1 MKNIFK
7 NEERESTNELD
18 ELLEKRMNDLLKE
31 NVLVPKEE
39 YAQFMKFK
47 KNKEEKAKSKIKFPE
62 CLNPFKKEEKK
73 LNNSKI

>member
-39 YAQFMKFK
+39 YA
-47 KNKEEKAKSKIKFPE
+47 
-62 CLNPFKKEEKK
+62 
-73 LNNSKI
+73 